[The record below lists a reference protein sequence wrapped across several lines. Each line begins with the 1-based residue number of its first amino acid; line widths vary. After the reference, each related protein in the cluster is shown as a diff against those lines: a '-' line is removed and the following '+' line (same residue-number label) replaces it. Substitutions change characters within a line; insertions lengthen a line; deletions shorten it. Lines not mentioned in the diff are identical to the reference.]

1 MNETRLRRFLL
12 YFTAAAALALTVY
25 LALRYALRALF
36 PFLLAA
42 ALAAAVEPAVS
53 FGVKRLHLRRGFCA
67 AAATLFLL
75 FLLGGLASF
84 FAATLVMQGKTL
96 LSRLPLQLD
105 ALTQP
110 GAKMAQR
117 LARLLSAA
125 PLWLQEYVSDFFA
138 DFGAA
143 LSAALRAFG
152 AWALAKLGSFAAALP
167 RTVLTAATSVL
178 AVFFTSLSFPTL
190 RESAKRLFPSAQL
203 SATLR
208 SVRQTL
214 LRWLRAQGIL
224 FSLTFSELFL
234 GFTLLGSDVALLLA
248 FLTALV
254 DLLPVLGTGTV
265 LLPWALAALL
275 GGNAL
280 RAIGLAALYLLTLS
294 VRSVTEP
301 KLLASLAGVPPIVSL
316 AAMYLGF
323 CLLGVTGMVLFP
335 LFLILGV
342 NLFRAKKEGQKAA
355 IKKTSSF

>member
-1 MNETRLRRFLL
+1 MNETRLKRFLL
-12 YFTAAAALALTVY
+12 YFAAAAALTLTVY
-25 LALRYALRALF
+25 AALRSLRALF

-53 FGVKRLHLRRGFCA
+53 FGEKRLHLRRGFCA

-75 FLLGGLASF
+75 FLLGGLVSF
-84 FAATLVMQGKTL
+84 LSVTLIEQGKTL
-96 LSRLPLQLD
+96 LSRLPTQLD

-110 GAKMAQR
+110 GAEMAQR
-117 LARLLSAA
+117 LTRLLAA
-125 PLWLQEYVSDFFA
+125 MPPWLQEYASSFFA

-152 AWALAKLGSFAAALP
+152 AWALAKLASFATALP
-167 RTVLTAATSVL
+167 RAVLTAATSVL
-178 AVFFTSLSFPTL
+178 AVFFTSLSFPAL
-190 RESAKRLFPSAQL
+190 REGAKKLFPSAQL

-234 GFTLLGSDVALLLA
+234 GFTLLGSDIALLLA

-275 GGNAL
+275 GGNAP
-280 RAIGLAALYLLTLS
+280 RAVGLAALYLLTLS

-335 LFLILGV
+335 LFLILGI
-342 NLFRAKKEGQKAA
+342 NLFREKKEGQ
-355 IKKTSSF
+355 I